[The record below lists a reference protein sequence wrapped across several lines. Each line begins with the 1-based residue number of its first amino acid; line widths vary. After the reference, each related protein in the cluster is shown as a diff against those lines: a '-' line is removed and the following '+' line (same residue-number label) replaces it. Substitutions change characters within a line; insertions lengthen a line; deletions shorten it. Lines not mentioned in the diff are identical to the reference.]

1 MRTVTSL
8 FFDININVAGN
19 KQIKGGC
26 YQKPTDTGTLLNFGS
41 CALLQYKRNII
52 EGTVHMIFR
61 STSTWELYHEAIITN
76 RQQPSQRNLRIVSI
90 GIIKIVV
97 AFRMRIRKANQKK
110 YSFCKLCQERR
121 ECELTMTGVK
131 LSYDM

>member
-1 MRTVTSL
+1 M
-8 FFDININVAGN
+8 
-19 KQIKGGC
+19 
-26 YQKPTDTGTLLNFGS
+26 
-41 CALLQYKRNII
+41 
-52 EGTVHMIFR
+52 HMIFR

-110 YSFCKLCQERR
+110 IGSANCAKR
-121 ECELTMTGVK
+121 GVN
-131 LSYDM
+131 LS